1 MACQQGFFTL
11 PLLAT
16 DLETLEKI
24 MKQSLRG
31 PALYTSIRDYIKEY
45 ILKHDLKPGDS
56 LPPEGQLVEELGVG
70 RSSVREAVKSLQSV
84 GIVDVRQGN
93 GLFVRELNFDP
104 MLETFLFGM
113 KFDPRTLA
121 ELLQIR
127 IWLEVA
133 VIGDAVNHI
142 GPEEVERLEGLL
154 VEWNQRVKAG
164 EEYSDLDE
172 SFHEIIYGVLE
183 NQSLMKL
190 FSVFWVS
197 FTSLESEI
205 TRDADPE
212 NVVASHRLIVEAIK
226 AKDSS
231 QVRSELL
238 KHFDNIK
245 DRIAIYIGAMDNPR

>member
-1 MACQQGFFTL
+1 
-11 PLLAT
+11 
-16 DLETLEKI
+16 

-31 PALYTSIRDYIKEY
+31 PALYTSIRDYIKDY

-121 ELLQIR
+121 DLLQIR

-133 VIGDAVNHI
+133 VIGDAVAHI
-142 GPEEVERLEGLL
+142 DAEGVKKLEELL
-154 VEWNQRVKAG
+154 VKWDQRVAAG

-172 SFHEIIYGVLE
+172 SFHEIIYGVLD

-212 NVVASHRLIVEAIK
+212 NVVEAHRSIVEAIK
-226 AKDSS
+226 TKDASR
-231 QVRSELL
+231 VRSELL
-238 KHFDNIK
+238 RHFDNIK
-245 DRIAIYIGAMDNPR
+245 DRIATYIDSVDNQR

>member
-1 MACQQGFFTL
+1 MFL
-11 PLLAT
+11 EVEEELL
-16 DLETLEKI
+16 ENY

-45 ILKHDLKPGDS
+45 ILEHDLKPGDS

-93 GLFVRELNFDP
+93 GLYVRELNFDP

-113 KFDPRTLA
+113 KFDPHTLA

-127 IWLEVA
+127 SWLEVA
-133 VIGDAVNHI
+133 VIGDAVEHI
-142 GPEEVERLEGLL
+142 GAQEISKLEGILL
-154 VEWNQRVKAG
+154 VWERRVRAG

-172 SFHEIIYGVLE
+172 EFHEIIYGVLD

-197 FTSLESEI
+197 FTSLENEV

-212 NVVASHRLIVEAIK
+212 KVIEFHKSIVDAIK
-226 AKDSS
+226 TRDSS
-231 QVRSELL
+231 LVRRQLL
-238 KHFDNIK
+238 QHFDHIK
-245 DRIAIYIGAMDNPR
+245 ERIDQYIASIDAVK

>member
-1 MACQQGFFTL
+1 MEN
-11 PLLAT
+11 P
-16 DLETLEKI
+16 

-31 PALYTSIRDYIKEY
+31 PALYTSIRDYIKQY
-45 ILKHDLKPGDS
+45 ILEHNLKPGDS
-56 LPPEGQLVEELGVG
+56 LPPEGQLVEDLGVG

-93 GLFVRELNFDP
+93 GLYVRELNFDP

-113 KFDPRTLA
+113 QFDPDTLA

-133 VIGDAVNHI
+133 VIGDAVEHI
-142 GPEEVERLEGLL
+142 GAVEIAKLESIL
-154 VEWNQRVKAG
+154 VTWEQRIQAG

-172 SFHEIIYGVLE
+172 TFHEIIYGVLN

-197 FTSLESEI
+197 FTSLDNEI
-205 TRDADPE
+205 THDPDPE
-212 NVVASHRLIVEAIK
+212 NVIAFHKAILDAIK
-226 AKDSS
+226 TRDPGLVRRQLS
-231 QVRSELL
+231 Q
-238 KHFDNIK
+238 HFDHVRE
-245 DRIAIYIGAMDNPR
+245 RINRYLETINAKK

>member
-1 MACQQGFFTL
+1 M
-11 PLLAT
+11 
-16 DLETLEKI
+16 ETE
-24 MKQSLRG
+24 MKQPLRG
-31 PALYTSIRDYIKEY
+31 PALYTAVRDYIKEY
-45 ILKHDLKPGDS
+45 ILEHNLKPGDS

-93 GLFVRELNFDP
+93 GLYVRELNFDP

-113 KFDPRTLA
+113 KFDPRTLS

-133 VIGDAVNHI
+133 VIGDAVAHI
-142 GPEEVERLEGLL
+142 GDEEIARLEAVL
-154 VEWNQRVKAG
+154 VEWPLRVQAG

-172 SFHEIIYGVLE
+172 TFHQIIYGVLD

-197 FTSLESEI
+197 FTSLEDEI
-205 TRDADPE
+205 THDTDPE
-212 NVVASHRLIVEAIK
+212 NVIAFHRSIVDAIK
-226 AKDSS
+226 KRDTSLARR
-231 QVRSELL
+231 QLL
-238 KHFDNIK
+238 QHFDHIK
-245 DRIAIYIGAMDNPR
+245 ERIDRYIESMEETK

>member
-1 MACQQGFFTL
+1 
-11 PLLAT
+11 
-16 DLETLEKI
+16 

-45 ILKHDLKPGDS
+45 ILEHDLKPGDS

-93 GLFVRELNFDP
+93 GLYVRELNFDP

-133 VIGDAVNHI
+133 VIGDAVEHI
-142 GPEEVERLEGLL
+142 TSDEVKKLDGLL
-154 VEWNQRVKAG
+154 VEWEQRVAAG

-172 SFHEIIYGVLE
+172 TFHEIIYGVLD
-183 NQSLMKL
+183 NQTLMKL

-197 FTSLESEI
+197 FTSLESDI
-205 TRDADPE
+205 TRDADPK
-212 NVVASHRLIVEAIK
+212 NVVEFHRSIVEAIK

-231 QVRSELL
+231 RVRRELL

-245 DRIAIYIGAMDNPR
+245 DRIDHYIEAMDAQK

>member
-1 MACQQGFFTL
+1 
-11 PLLAT
+11 
-16 DLETLEKI
+16 
-24 MKQSLRG
+24 MKHSLRG
-31 PALYTSIRDYIKEY
+31 PALYTSIRDYIKDY

-93 GLFVRELNFDP
+93 GLYVRELNFDP

-133 VIGDAVNHI
+133 VIGDAVEHI
-142 GPEEVERLEGLL
+142 TAEEVGRLEELL
-154 VEWNQRVKAG
+154 TEWDQRIAAG

-172 SFHEIIYGVLE
+172 SFHAIIYGVLD

-197 FTSLESEI
+197 FTSLESDI

-212 NVVASHRLIVEAIK
+212 NVVASHRVIVDAIK
-226 AKDSS
+226 AKDASR
-231 QVRSELL
+231 VRRELL

-245 DRIAIYIGAMDNPR
+245 DRIDLYIDSIDNQK